1 MSALAGLW
9 RQDGRLDAAEGCR
22 RMLAAQ
28 HIYGPHASADWSA
41 GDVALGRC
49 LFRSLPEDRHDR
61 QPLQGGGGR
70 YALVADVRL
79 DDREG
84 LARALGLDSPDLPR
98 TSDSALLLAAWERL
112 GEGLFDAASG
122 DYAFALWD
130 SAERRLI
137 LARDALGGRPLHY
150 HPGKG
155 FAAFASMP
163 KGLHALP
170 EIPYAPDEVRGA
182 EFLALL
188 PEHGPRS
195 FFEGISRVEPGEI
208 VRISADG
215 TVARRRHWQPRREA
229 MRAPPGDFQ
238 EGLRHHLDQ
247 AVASRLRG
255 SGGTVA
261 AHLSA
266 GLDSSAVAATA
277 ARLLAR
283 DNGRVVAF
291 TSAPPPGFDSAAVRG
306 GLADESALAAAT
318 AALYPN
324 MEHVLVRSD
333 VGRTVLDD
341 IDRDFFLFER
351 PLVNVDVQSWW
362 NRINAEAQRRRIGVL
377 LTGLNG
383 NNTISYAGMELLPE
397 LLAGGRFLKLLRTA
411 RRLRR
416 SGRVRL
422 GTILA
427 ASVGP
432 WVPERLWNA
441 ISERRRGW
449 SWDVTR
455 YTTLRPERLRALDLP
470 ATARAHGLDLAYRP
484 RRDPFGTR
492 LWALRRVDWGNNVK
506 GVLAGWGVD
515 MRDPTADRR
524 LVEYCLSLPAEAF
537 LAGGIPRGLARAAF
551 ADRLPAEVV
560 GETRK
565 GIQSVDWF
573 ERLTTARSEL
583 RDEIA
588 RLEEVPAAAEALDL
602 ERMRALVED
611 WPEDWSDGE
620 TEMAYGMALQ
630 RGIVSGRFFRKAS
643 RSNA

>member
-9 RQDGRLDAAEGCR
+9 RWDGRPDAAEGCR

-28 HIYGPHASADWSA
+28 HIYGPHANDDWSA
-41 GDVALGRC
+41 GVVALGRR
-49 LFRSLPEDRHDR
+49 LFRTLPEDAHDR
-61 QPLQGGGGR
+61 QPLTGGGGR
-70 YALVADVRL
+70 YILVADVRL
-79 DDREG
+79 DDRDG
-84 LARALGLDSPDLPR
+84 LARALGRDSGELSR
-98 TSDSALLLAAWERL
+98 TADSALLLAAWERW
-112 GEGLFDAASG
+112 GEDLFDSVVG

-130 SAERRLI
+130 AGERRLI

-150 HPGKG
+150 HLGAG
-155 FAAFASMP
+155 FTAFASMP

-195 FFEGISRVEPGEI
+195 FFEGVSRVEPGEI
-208 VRISADG
+208 VTISADG
-215 TVARRRHWQPRREA
+215 GLARRRHWQPRREA
-229 MRAPPGDFQ
+229 LRAPPDDYE
-238 EGLRHHLDQ
+238 EGLRHHLDL

-277 ARLLAR
+277 ARLMAAQR
-283 DNGRVVAF
+283 GRVVAF
-291 TSAPPPGFDSAAVRG
+291 TSAPPLGFSAPATAG
-306 GLADESALAAAT
+306 ALADEGPLAAAT

-324 MEHVLVRSD
+324 MEHVLVRPED
-333 VGRTVLDD
+333 RTVLDD
-341 IDRDFFLFER
+341 ADRDFFLFER

-397 LLAGGRFLKLLRTA
+397 LLAGGRWLKLLRTA
-411 RRLRR
+411 RALRR

-427 ASVGP
+427 ATVGP
-432 WVPERLWNA
+432 WVPERLWHA
-441 ISERRRGW
+441 ISQKRRGW

-470 ATARAHGLDLAYRP
+470 ATARA
-484 RRDPFGTR
+484 
-492 LWALRRVDWGNNVK
+492 
-506 GVLAGWGVD
+506 
-515 MRDPTADRR
+515 
-524 LVEYCLSLPAEAF
+524 
-537 LAGGIPRGLARAAF
+537 
-551 ADRLPAEVV
+551 
-560 GETRK
+560 
-565 GIQSVDWF
+565 
-573 ERLTTARSEL
+573 
-583 RDEIA
+583 
-588 RLEEVPAAAEALDL
+588 
-602 ERMRALVED
+602 
-611 WPEDWSDGE
+611 
-620 TEMAYGMALQ
+620 
-630 RGIVSGRFFRKAS
+630 
-643 RSNA
+643 